1 MSHTLCFSQFEHAL
15 RTWGSFEIHT
25 LFFYDIICSHFC
37 GLLSCNSPQGDTSP
51 GTRDLVLLRLVMLQV
66 QMLQLLLPLLFWVV
80 SKQRQLLGPI
90 SVVHRCRRLRSSFT
104 TEAKKQKPAWTCG
117 VVLYTSHT
125 TATPSHSYGWLHRGS
140 SSSSSSSSKS
150 ASTATLFQSVEF
162 FFFPSDE
169 NRNDFRLSSSL
180 PPGSFPNHL

>member
-1 MSHTLCFSQFEHAL
+1 M
-15 RTWGSFEIHT
+15 HT

-37 GLLSCNSPQGDTSP
+37 GLLSCNSLQDGTHFSRYTRLGSSSP
-51 GTRDLVLLRLVMLQV
+51 SYVRQV

-90 SVVHRCRRLRSSFT
+90 SVVHRRRLRRSSFT

-125 TATPSHSYGWLHRGS
+125 TTPSHSYGWLHRGS
-140 SSSSSSSSKS
+140 SSSSSKS
-150 ASTATLFQSVEF
+150 ASTATLCSSRPWSFSFSRPMKIGTIFVSSPQVTS
-162 FFFPSDE
+162 PSSWL
-169 NRNDFRLSSSL
+169 LS
-180 PPGSFPNHL
+180 